1 LKKEVE
7 YFLNKIVKNTK
18 IKFDKKYSEKKKY
31 LMLIDIYKEV
41 KEDYFTICRNIYR
54 DLGGSRNPNPFN
66 E

>member
-1 LKKEVE
+1 LFSLYPALLSQKLKKEVE

-41 KEDYFTICRNIYR
+41 KEDYFK
-54 DLGGSRNPNPFN
+54 
-66 E
+66 